1 MWHSVIDIYSIHISR
16 LYGSL
21 HNKELIQGLIA
32 QTFIIERKD
41 ISKWYS
47 PHNNVQEIQRLHLEH
62 KLLFTNGKIVSCDT
76 ISYLNG
82 FQSRLYTR
90 TFEGTKVH
98 IKEYMLKGYM
108 NPQPAPTHEGSTIEN
123 ITRYIKDENKEEQLA
138 DRTIVSD
145 WDDNGVKKQTIAKY
159 NHLRHIISYDSW
171 WNGKKI
177 KKEFE
182 YQYDNHNNWVGC
194 KEYDDGNYVNL
205 HLCQY
210 KYK

>member
-32 QTFIIERKD
+32 QTFTIERKD

-47 PHNNVQEIQRLHLEH
+47 PHNNMQETQRLHLEH
-62 KLLFTNGKIVSCDT
+62 KLLFTNGKIASCDT

-108 NPQPAPTHEGSTIEN
+108 NPQPAPTYEGSTIEN

-138 DRTIVSD
+138 GRTIVSD

-159 NHLRHIISYDSW
+159 NHLGHIISYDSW

-182 YQYDNHNNWVGC
+182 YQYDNYSNWVEC
-194 KEYDDGNYVNL
+194 KEYHDGNYVNL

>member
-159 NHLRHIISYDSW
+159 NHLGHIISYDSW

-194 KEYDDGNYVNL
+194 KEYHDGNYVNL